1 MSKYNAFLTF
11 FIISVLALIVFLVF
25 YIQAIVDL
33 VITLDGN
40 DEPNPV
46 GILTT
51 ILSPQVIITAIV
63 LALSSLVYR
72 VLGIVYVAR
81 NNTVRDG
88 EKALWIIG
96 FIIFGFITG
105 IVFLVLAKGRKFTE

>member
-1 MSKYNAFLTF
+1 MSKYNSFLTF
-11 FIISVLALIVFLVF
+11 FIISVIALIVFLVF
-25 YIQAIVDL
+25 YIQAIFGL
-33 VITLDGN
+33 VFTLNGN
-40 DEPNPV
+40 DEPNPL

-63 LALSSLVYR
+63 LALANLVYR

-88 EKALWIIG
+88 EKAIWIIG

-105 IVFLVLAKGRKFTE
+105 IVFLVLAKGRKFVD